1 MKRFIKLAVLSAS
14 LSVVLVSINI
24 TAKTAELNPIKPKI
38 VGGEVATEGDWPW
51 MSALVYTFNEISTSL
66 TVNNIS
72 YDSQAFS
79 GGVSGSAT
87 GITIDCGIGDEQ
99 CSDATN
105 KICLI
110 ERGDVNFSV
119 KVENCQAGGG
129 VGAIIYNNKDGII
142 NGTLGDDFTGTIPVV
157 AITQADG
164 ISLRATIGT
173 TASLNVAEQVALAQT
188 STCGASFLGGKWLLT
203 AAHCV
208 DDVTP
213 SQLKVNVGEYDLSNG
228 AENAQA
234 VKRIYMHAN
243 YQLDAELNN
252 DLALIELVESVNNEA
267 VTLLDLAQTSQL
279 AIENSAVT
287 IAGWGGREGYDA
299 GGGPTTDFPDVLH
312 QVELQLMTNE
322 ECKNTLALS
331 YTEAYEGTFSPE
343 AVGITDAMIC
353 ASIAGGGKSACQG
366 DSGGPLMVNTNEGW
380 QQIGIVSWGIGC
392 AADGFPGVYT
402 RSALFT
408 DWINEITQ
416 GIAINQSINFGIQAQ
431 NSPQSTQLTLVNN
444 SPLSANLT
452 FAVEGDTNF
461 TLTSDACN
469 SILAGQTCQLS
480 VNYDANQVGKHNAT
494 IVITSDNSDIPSSS
508 STVSAQTIALASD
521 IKTQLSS
528 DDAALTWYS
537 GGDLAWQ
544 LDNTEAA
551 IKSGAISDNQESAV
565 MVTLTGEG
573 ELTFDWSVSSE
584 ENTDDPDSPYDAL
597 SVYLD
602 GELIKF
608 ISGEVPYTNEKLE
621 FTAGE
626 HRITWV
632 YDKDTFTSEGDD
644 NAHIRNVVFTSTA
657 VVTPTPPAPTPTNPN
672 ARSSSGG
679 SVAWLSLILLAMVNI
694 RRKYK
699 Q

>member
-1 MKRFIKLAVLSAS
+1 MKRFIKFAVLSAS
-14 LSVVLVSINI
+14 LSAILVSINI
-24 TAKTAELNPIKPKI
+24 TAKTTELTSVKPKI

-72 YDSQAFS
+72 YESNAFS
-79 GGVSGSAT
+79 GGVSGSASGMT
-87 GITIDCGIGDEQ
+87 VDCGIGDAQ
-99 CSDATN
+99 CSDATGN
-105 KICLI
+105 ICLI
-110 ERGDVNFSV
+110 ERGEINFSV

-129 VGAIIYNNKDGII
+129 VGAIIYNNVDGLI

-164 ISLRATIGT
+164 IILKNAIGT
-173 TASLNVAEQVALAQT
+173 SASLHVAEESALVQS

-208 DDVTP
+208 EGVTA

-234 VKRIYMHAN
+234 VKRIYMHAD
-243 YQLDAELNN
+243 YQLDFDFNN
-252 DLALIELVESVNNEA
+252 DIALIELVESANNEA
-267 VTLLDLAQTSQL
+267 ITLLDLAQTSQL
-279 AIENSAVT
+279 AIENSTVT
-287 IAGWGGREGYDA
+287 VTGWGGREGYEA
-299 GGGPTTDFPDVLH
+299 GGGPTSNFPDVLH
-312 QVELQLMTNE
+312 QVNLQLMTNE
-322 ECKNTLALS
+322 ECKDTLAQS
-331 YTEAYEGTFSPE
+331 FTEQYEGTYT
-343 AVGITDAMIC
+343 ANNVGVTDAMIC
-353 ASIAGGGKSACQG
+353 AAVAGGGKGSCQG
-366 DSGGPLMVNTNEGW
+366 DSGGPLMVDTNEGW
-380 QQIGIVSWGIGC
+380 QQIGVVSWGIGC

-408 DWINEITQ
+408 DWINQITQ
-416 GIAINQSINFGIQAQ
+416 GIAIEQSIDLGIQGQ
-431 NSPQSTQLTLVNN
+431 NSPQSAQLSVVNN
-444 SPLSANLT
+444 SDLTAGLT
-452 FAVEGDTNF
+452 FTVEGDVSF
-461 TLTSDACN
+461 TIDSSACN
-469 SILAGQTCQLS
+469 TLAAGASCLLS
-480 VNYDANQVGKHNAT
+480 VNYDAAQVGKHNAK
-494 IVITSDNSDIPSSS
+494 IIITSDDSDILT
-508 STVSAQTIALASD
+508 STSLASAQTIALASD

-551 IKSGAISDNQESAV
+551 IASGAISDNQESVV
-565 MVTLTGEG
+565 MVNLTGEG

-584 ENTDDPDSPYDAL
+584 ENTDDSESPYDAL
-597 SVYLD
+597 YVYLD
-602 GELIKF
+602 GELITF

-632 YDKDTFTSEGDD
+632 YAKDSYTSEGDD
-644 NAHIRNVVFTSTA
+644 NAHIRNVVFTPTSVIA
-657 VVTPTPPAPTPTNPN
+657 PTPPAPTPTNPN

-679 SVAWLSLILLAMVNI
+679 SVVWLSLLLLVTLQI
-694 RRKYK
+694 RRK
-699 Q
+699 

>member
-1 MKRFIKLAVLSAS
+1 MKHFIQLAVLSAS
-14 LSVVLVSINI
+14 LFTILLSPNSS
-24 TAKTAELNPIKPKI
+24 AKATELNQVKPKI

-66 TVNNIS
+66 TVDNIS

-79 GGVSGSAT
+79 GGVAGSASGVT
-87 GITIDCGIGDEQ
+87 VDCGIGDAQ
-99 CSDATN
+99 CSDATD

-110 ERGDVNFSV
+110 ERGDIDFSM

-129 VGAIIYNNKDGII
+129 VGAIIYNNIEGTF

-164 ISLRATIGT
+164 VILKSALGSM
-173 TASLNVAEQVALAQT
+173 ASLTIAESSALAQS
-188 STCGASFLGGKWLLT
+188 STCGASFLGDKWLLT
-203 AAHCV
+203 ASHCV
-208 DDVTP
+208 DGVDP

-234 VKRIYMHAN
+234 VKRIYMHAD
-243 YQLDAELNN
+243 YQLDIDLDN
-252 DLALIELVESVNNEA
+252 DIALIELETSVNNEA
-267 VTLLDLAQTSQL
+267 VTLLDLEQTSQL
-279 AIENSAVT
+279 AIENSTVT
-287 IAGWGGREGYDA
+287 VTGWGGREGYEA
-299 GGGPTTDFPDVLH
+299 GGGPTSNFPDVLH
-312 QVELQLMTNE
+312 QVDLQLMTNE
-322 ECKNTLALS
+322 ECKSTLAQS
-331 YTEAYEGTFSPE
+331 FTELYEGVFSPE
-343 AVGITDAMIC
+343 EVGISDAMIC
-353 ASIAGGGKSACQG
+353 ATIAGGGKGSCQG

-416 GIAINQSINFGIQAQ
+416 GIAIEQNVDFGIQAQ
-431 NSPQSTQLTLVNN
+431 NSAQSTQLSLVNN
-444 SPLSANLT
+444 ANLT
-452 FAVEGDTNF
+452 AGLTFTIEGDENF
-461 TLTSDACN
+461 TIDSSACN
-469 SILAGQTCQLS
+469 TLAAGASCQLS
-480 VNYDANQVGKHNAT
+480 VSYDAAQVGKHNAT
-494 IVITSDNSDIPSSS
+494 IVISSDNSDIETSRSK
-508 STVSAQTIALASD
+508 VSAQTIALASE
-521 IKTQLSS
+521 IKNQLSNT
-528 DDAALTWYS
+528 DEALTWYS
-537 GGDLAWQ
+537 GGDSAWQ

-551 IKSGAISDNQESAV
+551 IVSGTISDNQESSV

-573 ELTFDWSVSSE
+573 ELAFEWSVSSE

-597 SVYLD
+597 YLYLD
-602 GELIKF
+602 GALIKF
-608 ISGEVPYTNEKLE
+608 IAGDVAYTSDKVE

-632 YDKDTFTSEGDD
+632 YSKDPAASDGDD

-657 VVTPTPPAPTPTNPN
+657 VVTPTPTAPTPTNPN

-679 SVAWLSLILLAMVNI
+679 SIAWLSLMLLMLINI
-694 RRKYK
+694 RRK
-699 Q
+699 